1 MLRKKV
7 LRLALPAFAAGVL
20 LAGCSGEQPDAIAPE
35 ASGPASSAA
44 APGQQQ
50 EFNEA
55 DMAFAQQM
63 IPHHQQAVEMA
74 EMVDSRTDNPQVVE
88 LAAQI
93 QEAQAPEIEQLTS
106 WLEAWG
112 APMPMPEME
121 GMDHGDMSGMMT
133 SEDMAA
139 LEKAKGTEFDRM
151 WMQMM
156 IEHHEGAIEMAN
168 TELQQGVNAEAKK
181 LAQQIIDAQKA
192 EITTMNDLLAAN

>member
-1 MLRKKV
+1 MLRKKA

-20 LAGCSGEQPDAIAPE
+20 LAGCSGEQADATAPE
-35 ASGPASSAA
+35 ASTPASSAA

-55 DMAFAQQM
+55 DVAFTQQM

-74 EMVDSRTDNPQVVE
+74 EMVESRTGNPQVLE

-93 QEAQAPEIEQLTS
+93 EQAQAPEVEQLTS

-133 SEDMAA
+133 PEDMAA
-139 LEKAKGTEFDRM
+139 LENANGAEFDRM

-168 TELQQGVNAEAKK
+168 TELQQGVNSEAKD
-181 LAQQIIDAQKA
+181 LAQQIIDAQEA
-192 EITTMNDLLAAN
+192 EIATMNNLLAAN